1 LAKLCI
7 DGPYKNQTAERTIGQ
22 IAFANKSVSG
32 LLWQAGPTTAS
43 GQSVVCAE
51 LRAAPAIS

>member
-1 LAKLCI
+1 MGRAK
-7 DGPYKNQTAERTIGQ
+7 DQTAERTIGQ

-32 LLWQAGPTTAS
+32 LLWQARPPTAS

-51 LRAAPAIS
+51 LRVVIAIP